1 MPRYTF
7 KPNYEKHLELY
18 KENAG
23 ENSDMI
29 PLVPNGLNA
38 LLIVTAEDDEEC
50 ISIRNMI
57 SHSPSWELISTED

>member
-1 MPRYTF
+1 MPKYTY

-23 ENSDMI
+23 DNHDMI

-38 LLIVTAEDDEEC
+38 TLTVTAEDDEEC
-50 ISIRNMI
+50 MSIRNMI
-57 SHSPSWELISTED
+57 SHSPSWELLSVED